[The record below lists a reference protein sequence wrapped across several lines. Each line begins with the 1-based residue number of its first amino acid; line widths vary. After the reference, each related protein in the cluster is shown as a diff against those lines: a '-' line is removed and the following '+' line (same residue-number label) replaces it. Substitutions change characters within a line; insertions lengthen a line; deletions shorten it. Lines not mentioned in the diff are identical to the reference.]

1 MFLKKISNELN
12 SYDLQIPHIHFHP
25 KKSPHSHFKILIEIL
40 MDKTLQIT
48 FYESE
53 TNWIKIL
60 EFSRWEIVWFFIP
73 KILYSNG
80 LLDSDYFKDIITNT
94 WVYFLMWEEIYIG
107 QAINIF
113 ERLKNHIR
121 EWKKEFKD
129 IICFTTSNNSFDEGD
144 INYLEKAI
152 ISKAKQ
158 NSDVN
163 LMNLNIGNNTNI
175 RNFRKSDLDQYVDEI
190 NFILNILWANFL
202 EKTRENIISNEEVFF
217 INSKETKSQL
227 IINKKWYIVTEWSF
241 SNDNETGSL
250 RPNYKKLRENLV
262 ENWVI
267 ERTEWKL
274 IFKKDHIFSSSTAP
288 AQVLL
293 WYSVSGPQ
301 KWKNKDWISL
311 WEHEKNKITD

>member
-1 MFLKKISNELN
+1 
-12 SYDLQIPHIHFHP
+12 
-25 KKSPHSHFKILIEIL
+25 

-60 EFSRWEIVWFFIP
+60 EFSRWEIVGFFIP
-73 KILYSNG
+73 KTLYSHE
-80 LLDSDYFKDIITNT
+80 LLNSDYFKDIITNT
-94 WVYFLMWEEIYIG
+94 GVYFLIWEDIYIG

-144 INYLEKAI
+144 INYLEKVI

-163 LMNLNIGNNTNI
+163 LMNLNIWNNTNI
-175 RNFRKSDLDQYVDEI
+175 RNFRKSDLNQYVDEI
-190 NFILNILWANFL
+190 TFILNILWSNFL
-202 EKTRENIISNEEVFF
+202 EKTRDDNVSQEDKFF
-217 INSKETKSQL
+217 IDSKETKAQL
-227 IINKKWYIVTEWSF
+227 IINEKWYVVTEWSF
-241 SNDNETGSL
+241 SNDNETESL
-250 RPNYKKLRENLV
+250 RPNYKKIREGLI

-267 ERTEWKL
+267 ERIEWKL
-274 IFKKDHIFSSSTAP
+274 TFNKDYIFSSSTTP

-293 WYSVSGPQ
+293 WYSVSWPQ
-301 KWKNKDWISL
+301 KWKNKNWVTL
-311 WEHEKNKITD
+311 WEYEKNKIID